1 MSLDTSAVDAE
12 MPRWRSGCIA
22 LIVGALAGGCGGTD
36 EKTGDGSSRES
47 EARTAPADFLSA
59 VLESDEVA
67 ACDRLTSDGQESLV
81 KGINAIARHSAA
93 AKNGSA
99 PTHYPS

>member
-1 MSLDTSAVDAE
+1 